1 MTRINLETDLQ
12 PLSEFR
18 ANASSIIDKVK
29 NENRTIIITQHGKGA
44 AVLISVS
51 EYERLIDKI
60 ELLED
65 IATSKAQ
72 FEAGLVRDHDEVMK
86 ELREQIQSK
95 GNA

>member
-1 MTRINLETDLQ
+1 MTRINIESDLQ

-29 NENRTIIITQHGKGA
+29 NENRTIVITQHGKGA
-44 AVLISVS
+44 AVLLSVS

-72 FEAGLVRDHDEVMK
+72 IEAGEVVEHIDVMREMRDRYRLK
-86 ELREQIQSK
+86 
-95 GNA
+95 

>member
-1 MTRINLETDLQ
+1 MTRINLENDLQ

-44 AVLISVS
+44 AVLMSVS
-51 EYERLIDKI
+51 EYEKMRDKI

-65 IATSKAQ
+65 IATARAQ
-72 FEAGLVRDHDEVMK
+72 IAAGEFVSHEEAMQIF
-86 ELREQIQSK
+86 REKIRQK
-95 GNA
+95 

>member
-1 MTRINLETDLQ
+1 MTRINLESDLQ

-44 AVLISVS
+44 AVLMSVS
-51 EYERLIDKI
+51 EYERMRDRI

-65 IATSKAQ
+65 IATARAQ
-72 FEAGLVRDHDEVMK
+72 IAAGHGVDHETVMR
-86 ELREQIQSK
+86 ELRSK
-95 GNA
+95 LKNK

>member
-1 MTRINLETDLQ
+1 MLRINLENDLQ

-44 AVLISVS
+44 AVLMSVS
-51 EYERLIDKI
+51 EYEKMRNKI

-65 IATSKAQ
+65 IATARAQ
-72 FEAGLVRDHDEVMK
+72 LDVGLGVDHKTVMR
-86 ELREQIQSK
+86 ELRDRVRMK
-95 GNA
+95 

>member
-1 MTRINLETDLQ
+1 MTRFNLETDLQ

-29 NENRTIIITQHGKGA
+29 NENRTIVITQHGKGA

-72 FEAGLVRDHDEVMK
+72 IEAGQVVEHDQVMK
-86 ELREQIQSK
+86 ELRERIK
-95 GNA
+95 PK

>member
-1 MTRINLETDLQ
+1 VLWRG
-12 PLSEFR
+12 F
-18 ANASSIIDKVK
+18 V
-29 NENRTIIITQHGKGA
+29 TQHGKGA

-72 FEAGLVRDHDEVMK
+72 IEAGLGRDHDEVMR

>member
-29 NENRTIIITQHGKGA
+29 NENRTIVITQHGKGA
-44 AVLISVS
+44 AVLISIS

-72 FEAGLVRDHDEVMK
+72 IEAGLGRDHDEVMR
-86 ELREQIQSK
+86 ELRDRYQLK
-95 GNA
+95 